1 MSNFAAVEARHRD
14 LMAHEAARVHAGWHR
29 DHGDRYDP
37 RTAALVERGLA
48 VDEARAEECRNA
60 MLDFRSELTTAMN
73 ILSLSAWLAP
83 AACGPAPAGL
93 GSTGDPVMS
102 LPWTH
107 AGLPALTLPAGLDRD
122 GLPLGLQVVGRYLID
137 EQLLALAGLLRDRTG
152 IGLPEPDRA
161 AGQG

>member
-1 MSNFAAVEARHRD
+1 
-14 LMAHEAARVHAGWHR
+14 
-29 DHGDRYDP
+29 
-37 RTAALVERGLA
+37 
-48 VDEARAEECRNA
+48 

-73 ILSLSAWLAP
+73 VLSLSAWLAP